1 VRAVRTAVVTGG
13 SSGIGLAVARRLAR
27 RGGWRLV
34 LAARDPDKLGGACA
48 ELDARAVAGDLADPA
63 DAARLAEAA
72 LADGGCDLLVQCAG
86 ISGHVGVL
94 EASLEAH
101 RRTLRT
107 NYLGLVAVSHALWPQ
122 LVERRGRMAN
132 VVSVAGTVA
141 LPSSNPYGVSKAA
154 ALAYSRA
161 LAARGREDGVLVTTV
176 NPGPVPTPGFP
187 QRSLQ
192 KHRVTRLITTDADEC
207 AARILDAADRGVPE
221 LFIPRWFRAFAA
233 LQALV
238 PVTMARGA
246 SVWGGG
252 AAELDHA
259 PAAS

>member
-1 VRAVRTAVVTGG
+1 MRAVRTAVVTGG
-13 SSGIGLAVARRLAR
+13 SSGIGLAVAQLLRR

-34 LAARDPDKLGGACA
+34 LAARDPGKLDVACS
-48 ELDARAVAGDLADPA
+48 ELDARAVAGDLSDPA
-63 DAARLAEAA
+63 DAERLARAA
-72 LADGGCDLLVQCAG
+72 AEEGGCDLLVQCAG
-86 ISGHVGVL
+86 ISGHVAVL
-94 EASLEAH
+94 DASIEAH
-101 RRTLRT
+101 RRTLT
-107 NYLGLVAVSHALWPQ
+107 VNYLGLVAVSHAIWPQ

-161 LAARGREDGVLVTTV
+161 LAARGRDEGVLVTTV

-192 KHRVTRLITTDADEC
+192 KRRLTRLITTDADVC
-207 AARILDAADRGVPE
+207 AARILDAADRGTPE
-221 LFIPRWFRAFAA
+221 IFIPQWFRAFAA
-233 LQALV
+233 LQALA
-238 PVTMARGA
+238 PVLMARGA

-259 PAAS
+259 PAHP

>member
-1 VRAVRTAVVTGG
+1 M
-13 SSGIGLAVARRLAR
+13 
-27 RGGWRLV
+27 
-34 LAARDPDKLGGACA
+34 
-48 ELDARAVAGDLADPA
+48 LD
-63 DAARLAEAA
+63 
-72 LADGGCDLLVQCAG
+72 
-86 ISGHVGVL
+86 
-94 EASLEAH
+94 ASLEAH

-122 LVERRGRMAN
+122 LAERRGRMAN

-161 LAARGREDGVLVTTV
+161 LAAKGREDGVLVTTV

-192 KHRVTRLITTDADEC
+192 KHRAHPAHHRPTRTSARRASLRRRPR
-207 AARILDAADRGVPE
+207 AARAVHP
-221 LFIPRWFRAFAA
+221 
-233 LQALV
+233 ALV
-238 PVTMARGA
+238 PGVRRAAGARCPSTMARGA

-259 PAAS
+259 PARS

>member
-1 VRAVRTAVVTGG
+1 VRTAVVTGG
-13 SSGIGLAVARRLAR
+13 SSGIGLAVARRLQR
-27 RGGWRLV
+27 RGGWRLI
-34 LAARDPDKLGGACA
+34 LAARDPAKLDEACA
-48 ELDARAVAGDLADPA
+48 ELGARAVAGDLSTPEGADQL
-63 DAARLAEAA
+63 AAAA
-72 LADGGCDLLVQCAG
+72 AQEGGCDLLVQCAG
-86 ISGHVGVL
+86 ISGHVAVL
-94 EASLEAH
+94 DAAIEAH
-101 RRTLRT
+101 RRTLSI

-141 LPSSNPYGVSKAA
+141 LPSSNPYAVSKAA

-161 LAARGREDGVLVTTV
+161 LAAAGRRDGVLVTTV

-192 KHRVTRLITTDADEC
+192 KHRLTRLITTDADVC
-207 AARILDAADRGVPE
+207 AARILDAADRGTPE
-221 LFIPRWFRAFAA
+221 LFIPHWFRAFAA
-233 LQALV
+233 LQTLA
-238 PVTMARGA
+238 PVLMSRGA

-259 PAAS
+259 SAPA